1 MTALNTA
8 LFHIRPQ
15 RNEWLVVE
23 EAGDIGGVF
32 ATLMSAVEFVRRE
45 ARRFRSA
52 RTIIEFASRA
62 VGDRG
67 L

>member
-1 MTALNTA
+1 MTAVTTA

-15 RNEWLVVE
+15 RGQWLVVE

-45 ARRFRSA
+45 ARRFRGA
-52 RTIIEFASRA
+52 RTIIEFPS
-62 VGDRG
+62 
-67 L
+67 